1 MKNSPIPVF
10 RRSTEKGRGSRR
22 GDATTVGPLRGTEGS
37 NPFLSSAESAANLTS
52 SIRAPIEE
60 PVSTPSRRF
69 AHHPGG
75 RPGGRVR
82 LRAPSG
88 IGSYK
93 PSPAG
98 TSTLARMAPSKCRRR
113 TPNIGSVMAGP
124 NSQDGRATK
133 RLDPQM
139 SAHTSSAM
147 RPASRPTRAGSK
159 FTVPW
164 KRLGL
169 RISSPVAGSL
179 APPVRDRSYVEGWK
193 ISPNHCLNQELART

>member
-1 MKNSPIPVF
+1 LKNSPIPVF
-10 RRSTEKGRGSRR
+10 RHSTEKGRGSRR

-52 SIRAPIEE
+52 SIRAPIED
-60 PVSTPSRRF
+60 PVSTPSQRF

-98 TSTLARMAPSKCRRR
+98 TSTSARMAPSKCRRR

-133 RLDPQM
+133 RLDPHM
-139 SAHTSSAM
+139 SAHRSGSVSVST
-147 RPASRPTRAGSK
+147 PTRDRG
-159 FTVPW
+159 FE
-164 KRLGL
+164 
-169 RISSPVAGSL
+169 SPFLLQRVRDEPSRADAATAASPRGRCIRPYCSSL
-179 APPVRDRSYVEGWK
+179 AQG
-193 ISPNHCLNQELART
+193 